1 MLTTHLQTMIKA
13 NVSVDS
19 HRLIR
24 ADMGVEGGGDEAA
37 MLDDDDDAGG
47 CDELD
52 FAGSIGMGS
61 SVGG

>member
-1 MLTTHLQTMIKA
+1 MIKA
-13 NVSVDS
+13 NVGVDP

-24 ADMGVEGGGDEAA
+24 TDMGVEGGGDEAA

-47 CDELD
+47 GDELD
-52 FAGSIGMGS
+52 FACSIGVGS